1 MRSYS
6 NPITV
11 SGNPATFTVQ
21 NAKVLSL
28 SVPIVPTQD
37 LHGYSSPWIDAE
49 YDKVPYNFRA
59 VSDTTASRVGN
70 SELGSIIGGTV
81 AWNQLINK
89 ASLLSGT
96 NNDITITADTSTGE
110 ISVSG
115 TASADASVQI
125 CQPISWIAG
134 HVYYMPQPSGASAS
148 TYFIRSGSDI
158 FWSYG
163 VIKKYNATQSGNLRI
178 LVKNGNATGFTFK
191 PQLFDFTAMFGSAIA
206 DYLYTLESG
215 TAGAGVAK
223 LKSWGFCTKPY
234 YAYDAGSLQSVNTS
248 AHKTYKADNTLLGN
262 YALDSS
268 LTLRGIPKLDA
279 NNNLYYDGDSYAAG
293 GTVTRKYGS
302 RAYQNGDATDG
313 STMITDG
320 TNTVYKLTTTATETA
335 TAYAATQSIDPD
347 GTEEYVDYAESQGT
361 RDVAIP
367 VGHDTNY
374 ANICPI
380 SGSTG
385 LNAYVSPTTNLADA
399 TTYSADWTSTAG
411 TVYGGTLDVVTG
423 VLTVTMANIASY
435 NGETINEP
443 WLSSMD
449 AYAAGTTPTT
459 GAQVVYPLATPLT
472 YQLTAQEVE
481 LIKGLNNVWAD
492 TNTTITLSYALLY
505 FIRQKLIVNGTDLSE
520 YVERDSYR
528 TSLTP
533 VYGQTI
539 ETLNGV
545 QHTALLRLRGALK
558 VGLNPQT
565 DTDTATICTALLNT
579 PCQVTYHC
587 LQRDAD
593 VTSLMKVDPIS
604 AQFLSRCLFLGD
616 EWNDIDDIT
625 LTEL

>member
-21 NAKVLSL
+21 NAKALSL

-37 LHGYSSPWIDAE
+37 LHGYSSPWPAGGGKNLFDVTDSVIRG
-49 YDKVPYNFRA
+49 Y
-59 VSDTTASRVGN
+59 VSNAGKWIASAGNERSAISGLLQPGTYTISKISSSRFRVGIFDSKPTPNEDLN
-70 SELGSIIGGTV
+70 SSEFWT
-81 AWNQLINK
+81 ANPQT
-89 ASLLSGT
+89 ATSL
-96 NNDITITADTSTGE
+96 TITTQTAGYLAIFMYNGSSEAHTADE
-110 ISVSG
+110 IANSI
-115 TASADASVQI
+115 QI
-125 CQPISWIAG
+125 E
-134 HVYYMPQPSGASAS
+134 
-148 TYFIRSGSDI
+148 SGS
-158 FWSYG
+158 S
-163 VIKKYNATQSGNLRI
+163 
-178 LVKNGNATGFTFK
+178 
-191 PQLFDFTAMFGSAIA
+191 
-206 DYLYTLESG
+206 
-215 TAGAGVAK
+215 
-223 LKSWGFCTKPY
+223 
-234 YAYDAGSLQSVNTS
+234 
-248 AHKTYKADNTLLGN
+248 
-262 YALDSS
+262 
-268 LTLRGIPKLDA
+268 
-279 NNNLYYDGDSYAAG
+279 
-293 GTVTRKYGS
+293 
-302 RAYQNGDATDG
+302 
-313 STMITDG
+313 
-320 TNTVYKLTTTATETA
+320 A
-335 TAYAATQSIDPD
+335 TAWEPYS
-347 GTEEYVDYAESQGT
+347 
-361 RDVAIP
+361 
-367 VGHDTNY
+367 
-374 ANICPI
+374 NICPI
-380 SGSTG
+380 TG
-385 LNAYVSPTTNLADA
+385 RTGVTVYVSPTQNVADA
-399 TTYSADWTSTAG
+399 TTYTSDWTSPAG

-423 VLTVTMANIASY
+423 VLTVDRANIASY
-435 NGETINEP
+435 NGETITEP

-449 AYAAGTTPTT
+449 EYAPGATPTT
-459 GAQVVYPLATPLT
+459 GAQVVYTLATPLT

-481 LIKGLNNVWAD
+481 LIKGLNNVWSD

>member
-1 MRSYS
+1 MRNYS

-37 LHGYSSPWIDAE
+37 LHGYANPWPAGGGKNITSMESVTTVSNGGINEATSGQIATLQGGITYTISFDLLTAAQPGAG
-49 YDKVPYNFRA
+49 YSNRLGIYYNN
-59 VSDTTASRVGN
+59 TTAAARF
-70 SELGSIIGGTV
+70 ELTATGRQTATFTPPSDCY
-81 AWNQLINK
+81 INFWC
-89 ASLLSGT
+89 G
-96 NNDITITADTSTGE
+96 
-110 ISVSG
+110 
-115 TASADASVQI
+115 
-125 CQPISWIAG
+125 AG
-134 HVYYMPQPSGASAS
+134 VYSAS
-148 TYFIRSGSDI
+148 TKVIDNIQLEKGST
-158 FWSYG
+158 
-163 VIKKYNATQSGNLRI
+163 AT
-178 LVKNGNATGFTFK
+178 
-191 PQLFDFTAMFGSAIA
+191 
-206 DYLYTLESG
+206 
-215 TAGAGVAK
+215 
-223 LKSWGFCTKPY
+223 
-234 YAYDAGSLQSVNTS
+234 
-248 AHKTYKADNTLLGN
+248 
-262 YALDSS
+262 
-268 LTLRGIPKLDA
+268 
-279 NNNLYYDGDSYAAG
+279 SYAP
-293 GTVTRKYGS
+293 YS
-302 RAYQNGDATDG
+302 
-313 STMITDG
+313 
-320 TNTVYKLTTTATETA
+320 
-335 TAYAATQSIDPD
+335 
-347 GTEEYVDYAESQGT
+347 
-361 RDVAIP
+361 
-367 VGHDTNY
+367 
-374 ANICPI
+374 NICPI
-380 SGSTG
+380 SGRTG
-385 LNAYVSPTTNLADA
+385 LSVYVSPTQNQADA
-399 TTYSADWTSTAG
+399 TTYNSDWTSEAG
-411 TVYGGTLDVVTG
+411 TVYGGSLDVVTG
-423 VLTVTMANIASY
+423 VLTVDRVCETITKDSAWYSFSTGTGNSSAVVNLEYYNNCKYVDGISSRNGAISSTGEETGNYWIHARQNEVPVGDMCFAYSYTGYVRFHRTDVANITDLNAFK
-435 NGETINEP
+435 
-443 WLSSMD
+443 
-449 AYAAGTTPTT
+449 AAFPDT
-459 GAQVVYPLATPLT
+459 QICYYLATPLT

>member
-1 MRSYS
+1 MRNYS

-37 LHGYSSPWIDAE
+37 LHGYANPWPAGGGKNITSMESVTTVSNGGINEATSGQIATLQGGITYTISFDLLTAAQPGAG
-49 YDKVPYNFRA
+49 YSNRLGIYYNN
-59 VSDTTASRVGN
+59 TTAAARF
-70 SELGSIIGGTV
+70 ELTATGRQTATFTPPSDCY
-81 AWNQLINK
+81 INFWC
-89 ASLLSGT
+89 G
-96 NNDITITADTSTGE
+96 
-110 ISVSG
+110 
-115 TASADASVQI
+115 
-125 CQPISWIAG
+125 AG
-134 HVYYMPQPSGASAS
+134 VYSAS
-148 TYFIRSGSDI
+148 TKVIDNIQLEKGST
-158 FWSYG
+158 
-163 VIKKYNATQSGNLRI
+163 AT
-178 LVKNGNATGFTFK
+178 
-191 PQLFDFTAMFGSAIA
+191 
-206 DYLYTLESG
+206 
-215 TAGAGVAK
+215 
-223 LKSWGFCTKPY
+223 
-234 YAYDAGSLQSVNTS
+234 
-248 AHKTYKADNTLLGN
+248 
-262 YALDSS
+262 
-268 LTLRGIPKLDA
+268 
-279 NNNLYYDGDSYAAG
+279 SYAP
-293 GTVTRKYGS
+293 YS
-302 RAYQNGDATDG
+302 
-313 STMITDG
+313 
-320 TNTVYKLTTTATETA
+320 
-335 TAYAATQSIDPD
+335 
-347 GTEEYVDYAESQGT
+347 
-361 RDVAIP
+361 
-367 VGHDTNY
+367 
-374 ANICPI
+374 NICPI
-380 SGSTG
+380 SGRTG
-385 LNAYVSPTTNLADA
+385 LSVYVSPTQNQADA
-399 TTYSADWTSTAG
+399 TTYNSDWTSEAG
-411 TVYGGTLDVVTG
+411 TVYGGSLDVVTG
-423 VLTVTMANIASY
+423 VLTVTHGIQDLGELNWTYQSGSTMFYSSGVSASVKAPSSNSTVIDALCSQYEYMSLNALGIASIGCAVSSTKNVY
-435 NGETINEP
+435 IKNTAYTDPNALQTA
-443 WLSSMD
+443 LS
-449 AYAAGTTPTT
+449 GV
-459 GAQVVYPLATPLT
+459 QFVYELATPIT